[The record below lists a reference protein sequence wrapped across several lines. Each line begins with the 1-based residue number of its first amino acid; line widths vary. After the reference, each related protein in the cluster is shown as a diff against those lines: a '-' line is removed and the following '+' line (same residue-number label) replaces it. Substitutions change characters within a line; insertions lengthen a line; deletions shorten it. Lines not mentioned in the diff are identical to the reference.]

1 MDKKPA
7 LEGEVV
13 RRKTTS
19 GNSAKTAKSNGLIAI
34 LVLIVAIG
42 IFAFVLKFVVGLLA
56 VILQF
61 VVVVAA
67 LGLVGLLIYNFV
79 KGNR

>member
-1 MDKKPA
+1 MNKKPA

-13 RRKTTS
+13 KRTESDRSKTT
-19 GNSAKTAKSNGLIAI
+19 KVNGLIAI
-34 LVLIVAIG
+34 LIVIVAIG

-56 VILQF
+56 IILQF

-79 KGNR
+79 KGGK